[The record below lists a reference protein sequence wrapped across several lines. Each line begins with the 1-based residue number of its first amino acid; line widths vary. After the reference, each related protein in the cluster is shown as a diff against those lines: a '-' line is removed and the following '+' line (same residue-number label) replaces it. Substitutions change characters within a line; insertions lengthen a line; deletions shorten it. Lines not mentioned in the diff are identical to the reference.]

1 MKLQEILDSWTGD
14 ATIDEL
20 ALDTEALRIP
30 ILHAKYIQMYST
42 EALMLGRYNRLLRE
56 LTKDKWEWY
65 GGKKT
70 AQEYKEA
77 GQFNPL
83 KVIRQD
89 IPTYIDA
96 DPEYNELKDKILM
109 AEQKVQVLKEIMQ
122 SINNRNWVIKNA
134 IERQRFLQGG

>member
-14 ATIDEL
+14 ASIDEL

-30 ILHAKYIQMYST
+30 ILHAKYIQMYSA

-109 AEQKVQVLKEIMQ
+109 AEQKVQVLKEIMS
-122 SINNRNWVIKNA
+122 SINSRNWVIKNA